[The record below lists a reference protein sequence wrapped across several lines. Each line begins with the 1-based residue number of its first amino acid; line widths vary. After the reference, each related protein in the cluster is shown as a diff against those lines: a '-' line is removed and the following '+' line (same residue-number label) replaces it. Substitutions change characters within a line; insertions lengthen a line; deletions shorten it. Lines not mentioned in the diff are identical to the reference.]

1 MTSISNSEQ
10 KTNYLTNKKML
21 IVINY
26 SHSGFTWRIKSHEEL
41 KETAFFF
48 FLCRRSGDSSL
59 FQLYWFSC
67 ASKKQRERRYTYGR
81 WAAIMRKTP
90 FQLPYKLLSV
100 SGRRPACS
108 RIRDSRFH
116 GTLKAEHENKTGF
129 SRFIHAPP

>member
-48 FLCRRSGDSSL
+48 FYVGEAVILVCFNCTGFHVLVRSKGKGDILTAGGPPSCANPVSTPIQTSFGRRPQTSL
-59 FQLYWFSC
+59 FQDP
-67 ASKKQRERRYTYGR
+67 R
-81 WAAIMRKTP
+81 
-90 FQLPYKLLSV
+90 
-100 SGRRPACS
+100 
-108 RIRDSRFH
+108 
-116 GTLKAEHENKTGF
+116 
-129 SRFIHAPP
+129 

>member
-48 FLCRRSGDSSL
+48 FYVGEAVILVCFNCTGFHVLVRSKGKGDIL
-59 FQLYWFSC
+59 
-67 ASKKQRERRYTYGR
+67 TGR

-100 SGRRPACS
+100 GGRRPACS

-116 GTLKAEHENKTGF
+116 GTLKAEHENITGF
-129 SRFIHAPP
+129 SRFIHAPL